1 MLAPAHAPRDVVL
14 RLNKE
19 IVAVLG
25 TPAVQK
31 LLLAEGGD
39 ITPSTPE
46 EFSTFLKAEIAKWS
60 KVIKQAGI
68 TAD

>member
-1 MLAPAHAPRDVVL
+1 VL
-14 RLNKE
+14 RLNKD

-31 LLLAEGGD
+31 LLFAEGGD

-46 EFSTFLKAEIAKWS
+46 EFSAFLRSEIAKWS